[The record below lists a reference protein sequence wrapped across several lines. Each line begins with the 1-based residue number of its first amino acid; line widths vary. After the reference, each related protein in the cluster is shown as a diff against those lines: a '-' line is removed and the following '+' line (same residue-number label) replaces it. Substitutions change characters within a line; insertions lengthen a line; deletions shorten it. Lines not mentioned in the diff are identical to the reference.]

1 MMITLMMIGL
11 KVKKKMKIDLY
22 VTHYELFNLQN
33 SVPINSE
40 IFWMLGEFLSII
52 EEEIDKEVRE

>member
-1 MMITLMMIGL
+1 
-11 KVKKKMKIDLY
+11 MKIDLY

-40 IFWMLGEFLSII
+40 IFWILGEFLSVI
-52 EEEIDKEVRE
+52 EEEIDKEVLKND

>member
-1 MMITLMMIGL
+1 
-11 KVKKKMKIDLY
+11 MKIDLY

-40 IFWMLGEFLSII
+40 IFCVLGEFLSII
-52 EEEIDKEVRE
+52 EEEIDKDVREYNGKNLYSVSPL

>member
-1 MMITLMMIGL
+1 
-11 KVKKKMKIDLY
+11 MKIDLY

-40 IFWMLGEFLSII
+40 IFWVLGEFLSII
-52 EEEIDKEVRE
+52 EEEIDKEVRESNGKNLYSVSTL

>member
-1 MMITLMMIGL
+1 M
-11 KVKKKMKIDLY
+11 KMKIDLY

-40 IFWMLGEFLSII
+40 IFWVLGEFLSII

>member
-1 MMITLMMIGL
+1 MMITLMMTGL
-11 KVKKKMKIDLY
+11 KVREKMKIDLY

-40 IFWMLGEFLSII
+40 RFWVLGEFLSII
-52 EEEIDKEVRE
+52 EEEMDKEVQE

>member
-1 MMITLMMIGL
+1 
-11 KVKKKMKIDLY
+11 MKINLY

-40 IFWMLGEFLSII
+40 IFWMLGEFLSVI
-52 EEEIDKEVRE
+52 EEEIDKEMREKKKKNLYSVSPL